1 MIWSKNIR
9 IIIIPVFLLVLSV
22 IGDAVVVGVAFTSAS
37 RPTDVTLSW
46 ANYWSMMAT
55 NVVVMLYTTYNT
67 VFIAGRLWWVGK
79 AANRF
84 IPAEEV
90 KRNRYR
96 GAISAVAQS
105 GVMYLAVTIVLIVAA
120 ATQNQL
126 NTFQAQM
133 HRTQGHQPPPLAT
146 GATFKFASNRTSPE
160 EEPAP
165 TSAVDAVT
173 SMGAYE
179 YPSVPC
185 PAADEDTSNPVRVTF
200 AQGETSL
207 SDQSATPTI
216 PEEKGIDMATSSAPS

>member
-1 MIWSKNIR
+1 
-9 IIIIPVFLLVLSV
+9 
-22 IGDAVVVGVAFTSAS
+22 
-37 RPTDVTLSW
+37 
-46 ANYWSMMAT
+46 MAT

-120 ATQNQL
+120 ATQNIITIVIVGHIAVVINGIAATLLVLQL